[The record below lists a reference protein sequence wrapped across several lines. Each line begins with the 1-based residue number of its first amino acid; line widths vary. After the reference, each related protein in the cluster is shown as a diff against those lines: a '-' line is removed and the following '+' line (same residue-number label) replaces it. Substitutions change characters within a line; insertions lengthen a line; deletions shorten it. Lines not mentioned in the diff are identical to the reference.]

1 MPTDQAMIAEL
12 LPTSVAS
19 ADAFEDAPDATLW
32 PGEQAT
38 VAHALERRRREFT
51 TARVCARAALARLG
65 IEPAAIVADQRGVP
79 VWPTG
84 IVGSITHCE
93 GYRAAAVARESD
105 VVTIGVDAEPNEPLP
120 SGVLPLVSRAEERI
134 HLARLAAERPDVCWD
149 RLLFSVKESVYKAWF
164 PLTRRWLGFEHAFV
178 TLDPGT
184 GTFRAHLRDVAS
196 VAGLTG
202 FRGRWLVRDG
212 LALTA
217 TTITDVSEGA
227 FDALADHAS
236 RRRP

>member
-1 MPTDQAMIAEL
+1 MIAEL

-19 ADAFEDAPDATLW
+19 ADAFEDPPDATLW
-32 PGEQAT
+32 PGEHAT
-38 VAHALERRRREFT
+38 VARALERRRREFT

-65 IEPAAIVADQRGVP
+65 MEPAAIVPDQRGVP

-84 IVGSITHCE
+84 IVGSITHCD
-93 GYRAAAVARESD
+93 GYRAAAVARESE

-164 PLTRRWLGFEHAFV
+164 PLTRRWLGFEQALV
-178 TLDPGT
+178 TFDPGT
-184 GTFRAHLRDVAS
+184 GTFSAQLRDVAS
-196 VAGLTG
+196 VGRITG

-217 TTITDVSEGA
+217 TTITGVSEGA
-227 FDALADHAS
+227 LDRS
-236 RRRP
+236 Y